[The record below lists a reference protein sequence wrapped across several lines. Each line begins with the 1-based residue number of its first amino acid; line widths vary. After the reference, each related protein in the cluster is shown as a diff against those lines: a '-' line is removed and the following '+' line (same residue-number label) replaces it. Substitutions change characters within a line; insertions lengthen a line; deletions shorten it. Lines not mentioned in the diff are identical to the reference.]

1 MLLTTQNL
9 NMMNFKKSKTS
20 KVVSGF
26 VGLATALMMMGP
38 AVASAATVEE
48 LTAQINALLAQVQAL
63 QAAQAP
69 SSTVAAHVFSVDLTV
84 GSKGDDVVAL
94 QTVLVSKG
102 FLTMPAGVAMG
113 YFGNLTKA
121 AVAAWQAS
129 AGISPA
135 AGYVGP
141 KSRAAL
147 NAMGSSTTTTTTTT
161 PVTTTPPTTTTTT
174 TTTTGTLPVG
184 CTSTVGYSPITGAS
198 CMTGV
203 TAVSTA
209 GVSASIDSANAS
221 AKTIIS
227 GQGVAT
233 IGGFKISNGG
243 SAEAK
248 VTALKFK
255 RTGVSSDATLN
266 NVYLYDGA
274 GNRLT
279 DAASIA
285 TGVISF
291 SDSAGLVKVPAGGST
306 VVLVRADVAGS
317 TNGQTIGVMFTDA
330 TADGSAVGGT
340 PVSGPEH
347 TIAAA
352 PTGMAT
358 AQFNGV
364 TPTDNTALDPQ
375 NDYTVWQ
382 STVSIGSRDT
392 LLTAMR
398 FQQIGSV
405 YQDDLQ
411 NFRLMVDGVAVG
423 SAVVKADANRFV
435 SFNFA
440 TPVTVKAGSHVMK
453 LVADVIGGS
462 TRTFKFSLRRV
473 VDVELWDS
481 QLSVVVTPTVT
492 GNDGDAAAMTNFPMN
507 AGDITVSGGTIT
519 ITKATDSPSGN
530 VVDSGTA
537 LTLAKFKVK
546 AQGEKLKVENLRVS
560 MTHSDTGGVIA
571 DDANKLRNGALFL
584 NGVQV
589 GSTANICEDS
599 ASGGAATCTVDYT
612 EFNLGS
618 SMVLDAGKEYVLEV
632 RGDIFDADGTDNMTA
647 NDTLTINLVAG
658 SQNIYKMSSL
668 GYLSNTAQSGNQ
680 LTVAAGTLTLAKY
693 SAFANQTITLPQ
705 TAYKIGDYRL
715 TVGSTEGVNIDTIG
729 VDLDTSSTT
738 ESFLQD
744 VYIVYGGKTSTPK
757 AVGAADL
764 SFSVSEALAANGT
777 MNIAVYANLPTTIG
791 SQDTVISRL
800 TVSGTAQNS
809 GGTVSSTADV
819 VGQTISV
826 GTGTLT
832 TAVDASSPVVANVV
846 GNSEPKV
853 ASFKYT
859 ASNDSFTVNEIGV
872 TVGANGATAIS
883 ELVFKDGGTELK
895 RVAMNGTA
903 ATATGLTLAV
913 PYNGTKVVD
922 VYAKLGAIGIGYA
935 TTSANVLTT
944 LSSTKYMNSNGST
957 LWENTTGR
965 AGTAQYVFK
974 TKPTITN
981 VALPTTVLTTGT
993 VTVAKFTITADAGG
1007 TLAWRKLILTISSS
1021 TPTNTFQVTGY
1032 NIYDAANEA
1041 TALANVTPTD
1051 PTSGTTA
1058 IFVSSVDQ
1066 EISGSKTYV
1075 VKATIA
1081 GSGVQTGAS
1090 LGHKIATGQTAV
1102 VAPDIYATA
1111 AGASPTATFV
1121 WSDES
1126 GSWNTAHSG
1135 ATADWMGDWLVKNL
1149 PTDQQTLSK

>member
-1 MLLTTQNL
+1 
-9 NMMNFKKSKTS
+9 MNFKKSKTS
-20 KVVSGF
+20 KVVSGV

-63 QAAQAP
+63 QAAQT
-69 SSTVAAHVFSVDLTV
+69 STPAATTGYVYSVDLTI

-94 QTVLVSKG
+94 QTYLVSGG

-113 YFGNLTKA
+113 YFGNLTKS
-121 AVAAWQAS
+121 AVAAWQA
-129 AGISPA
+129 ANGISPA
-135 AGYVGP
+135 AGYFGP
-141 KSRAAL
+141 KSRAAM
-147 NAMGSSTTTTTTTT
+147 NAMAPAPTTTTTTTT
-161 PVTTTPPTTTTTT
+161 PTTTETTTTTT
-174 TTTTGTLPVG
+174 TSTSLPTG
-184 CTSTVGYSPITGAS
+184 CTSTVGYSPITGVS
-198 CMTGV
+198 CATG
-203 TAVSTA
+203 TTSVSSA
-209 GVSASIDSANAS
+209 GVSASIDSANAV

-233 IGGFKISNGG
+233 IGGFKIMNGG
-243 SAEAK
+243 SAAAK

-266 NVYLYDGA
+266 NVYLYDSM

-285 TGVISF
+285 TGVINF
-291 SDSAGLVKVPAGGST
+291 SDSAGLVTVPAGGSV

-340 PVSGPEH
+340 PISGPEH

-364 TPTDNTALDPQ
+364 TPVDNASLDPQ

-392 LLTAMR
+392 LLSAIR

-405 YQDDLQ
+405 YQDDVQ

-423 SAVVKADANRFV
+423 SAVAKADANRFV

-440 TPVTVKAGSHVMK
+440 SPVTVKAGSHVVK
-453 LVADVIGGS
+453 LVADIISGS

-492 GNDGDAAAMTNFPMN
+492 GNDGDVAAMTNFPMN
-507 AGDITVSGGTIT
+507 AGDITIAGGTIT

-537 LTLAKFKVK
+537 VTLAKFKVK

-571 DDANKLRNGALFL
+571 DDANKLRNGALFVD
-584 NGVQV
+584 GVQV

-632 RGDIFDADGTDNMTA
+632 RGDVFDADGTDNMSA
-647 NDTLTINLVAG
+647 DDTLTINLVAG
-658 SQNIYKMSSL
+658 NSNIYKMSSL
-668 GYLSNTAQSGNQ
+668 GYLSNTAVSGNQ
-680 LTVAAGTLTLAKY
+680 LTVASGSLTLAKY
-693 SAFANQTITLPQ
+693 SAYANQTITLPQ
-705 TAYKIGDYRL
+705 TAYKIGEYRL
-715 TVGSTEGVNIDTIG
+715 TVGSTEGVNVDTIN

-757 AVGAADL
+757 AAGAADL
-764 SFSVSEALAANGT
+764 SYSVSEALPANGT
-777 MNIAVYANLPTTIG
+777 MSIAVYANLPTTIG
-791 SQDTVISRL
+791 TQDTVITRL
-800 TVSGTAQNS
+800 TVSGTSQNS
-809 GGTVSSTADV
+809 GSAVSSTADV
-819 VGQTISV
+819 VGQTISA
-826 GTGTLT
+826 GTGTLAI
-832 TAVDASSPVVANVV
+832 AVDASSPVVANVV
-846 GNSEPKV
+846 GNSEPKI
-853 ASFKYT
+853 ASVKYT
-859 ASNDSFTVNEIGV
+859 GSNDTFTLKEIGV
-872 TVGANGATAIS
+872 TVGANGATAIQ
-883 ELVFKDGGTELK
+883 EIIFKDGSLELA
-895 RVAMNGTA
+895 RVAMNVTA
-903 ATATGLTLAV
+903 ATATGLSVVV
-913 PYNGTKVVD
+913 PYNGTKVID
-922 VYAKLGAIGIGYA
+922 IYAKLGSIGIGYA
-935 TTSANVLTT
+935 TTSANVAATV
-944 LSSTKYMNSNGST
+944 SSTKYLNSAGST
-957 LWENTTGR
+957 LWLNTGSI

-1007 TLAWRKLILTISSS
+1007 TVAWRKLILTIASS
-1021 TPTNTFQVTGY
+1021 TPVAATSFQVTGY
-1032 NIYDAANEA
+1032 AIYDAANEA
-1041 TALANVTPTD
+1041 TALANVTATD
-1051 PTSGTTA
+1051 PTSGATA
-1058 IFVSSVDQ
+1058 SFISASVDQ

-1081 GSGVQTGAS
+1081 GAGVVTGAS

-1102 VAPDIYATA
+1102 VAPNGYIA
-1111 AGASPTATFV
+1111 AAAASPTATFV

-1126 GSWNTAHSG
+1126 GSFNLAHSG
-1135 ATADWMGDWLVKNL
+1135 TTADWMGDWLVKNL